1 MNTSALWNSNETLKD
16 FNLYS
21 YQKGSLDVI
30 SKMGHA
36 NKNHITIKLLLR
48 FLNEICFGVWVH
60 YTLTFKM
67 LKFYQES
74 THPFNPELD
83 NIENLF

>member
-1 MNTSALWNSNETLKD
+1 MNTCALWNSNETLKD

-36 NKNHITIKLLLR
+36 EQKSDYHQTNAKIFKWNMFWSLGTLHIN
-48 FLNEICFGVWVH
+48 F
-60 YTLTFKM
+60 
-67 LKFYQES
+67 
-74 THPFNPELD
+74 
-83 NIENLF
+83 